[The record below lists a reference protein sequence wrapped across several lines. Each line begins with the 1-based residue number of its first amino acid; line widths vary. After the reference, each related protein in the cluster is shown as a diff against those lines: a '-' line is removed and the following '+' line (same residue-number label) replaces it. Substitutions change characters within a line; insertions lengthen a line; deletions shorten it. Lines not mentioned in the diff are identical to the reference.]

1 VKGGSGTIH
10 AQGAISATCFDL
22 DRCMKTLPQPW
33 ATAMEA
39 TVSGGS
45 TTSCNHMP
53 PRLKVAYPL
62 TLWAIAAPKKG
73 DRREEDLR
81 TPSPK
86 RPCGLRATESL
97 SRPQLKPRAFAAL
110 FIFDV
115 VIY

>member
-1 VKGGSGTIH
+1 MKGGSGTIH

-62 TLWAIAAPKKG
+62 TLWAIAAPKKAINAKKICA
-73 DRREEDLR
+73 RRRPNDPVAFVLQSRFHDLN
-81 TPSPK
+81 
-86 RPCGLRATESL
+86 
-97 SRPQLKPRAFAAL
+97 
-110 FIFDV
+110 
-115 VIY
+115 